1 MTKEKP
7 NKEQMQ
13 KFEDIRYS
21 GVTNMFDVSTVVAI
35 SGGVLTREVCYYI
48 MDGDNYTQ
56 CMEEYGIV
64 RRN

>member
-1 MTKEKP
+1 MNKEKP
-7 NKEQMQ
+7 TREQMQ

-21 GVTNMFDVSTVVAI
+21 GVTNMFDVNTVIAL
-35 SGGVLTREVCYYI
+35 SGGLLTREVCYYI
-48 MDGDNYTQ
+48 MSDNNYND